1 MTRLARSTGAPGA
14 RLLGLGDYRPVRVVT
29 NDEISQLVETSD
41 TWIRERTGI
50 VTRRIAAP
58 DETVADMST
67 VAAAKALAAAGR
79 RGDEIDLLLL
89 ATCSEIDRLPG
100 VAATVASRLGAV
112 APGAIDVNA
121 ACAGFCYALS
131 MAADAVRAGSARHVM
146 VVGVEKLSDFIDW
159 TDRGTCIIFADGA
172 GAAVVGPA
180 DEPAIGP
187 VAWGSDGE
195 RGDLITSRRAESF
208 LLRMDGPAVFRW
220 ATTQLAPVARAACE
234 RAGVE
239 PAQLRALVPH
249 QANVRIIDSLVR
261 ALQLPADVV
270 VSRDV
275 IESGNTSAAS
285 IPMAL
290 ARLVETGQVRSGDP
304 VLLLGFGSGLT
315 YAGQVV
321 LCP

>member
-1 MTRLARSTGAPGA
+1 MTRLAPGAGAPGA
-14 RLLGLGDYRPVRVVT
+14 RLLGLGDYRPARVVT

-50 VTRRIAAP
+50 VSRRIAAP
-58 DETVADMST
+58 DESVADMAT
-67 VAAAKALAAAGR
+67 AAAAKALAAAGLG
-79 RGDEIDLLLL
+79 GDELDLLLL

-100 VAATVASRLGAV
+100 PAATVASRLGAV
-112 APGAIDVNA
+112 TPGAVDVNA
-121 ACAGFCYALS
+121 ACAGFCYALA
-131 MAADAVRAGSARHVM
+131 MASDAVRTGNARYVA

-180 DEPAIGP
+180 DEPGIGP
-187 VAWGSDGE
+187 VAWGSDGGRAE
-195 RGDLITSRRAESF
+195 LITSRRADSF

-220 ATTQLAPVARAACE
+220 ATTRLAPVARSACE
-234 RAGVE
+234 RAGIA
-239 PAQLRALVPH
+239 PAELRALVSH

-261 ALQLPADVV
+261 ALGLPADVV
-270 VSRDV
+270 VSRDI

-285 IPMAL
+285 IPIAL
-290 ARLVETGQVRSGDP
+290 TRLIETGQVQSGDP
-304 VLLLGFGSGLT
+304 ALLLGFGSGLT

>member
-1 MTRLARSTGAPGA
+1 MTRLASGSGAPGA
-14 RLLGLGDYRPVRVVT
+14 RLLGLGDYRPARVVS
-29 NDEISQLVETSD
+29 NDEISQLVESSD

-58 DETVADMST
+58 DESVADMST
-67 VAAAKALAAAGR
+67 AAAAKALAAAGL
-79 RGDEIDLLLL
+79 RGDEVDLLLL
-89 ATCSEIDRLPG
+89 ATCSEVDRLPG
-100 VAATVASRLGAV
+100 VAAIVASRLGAV
-112 APGAIDVNA
+112 APGALDVNA

-131 MAADAVRAGSARHVM
+131 MASDAVRIGNARHVV

-180 DEPAIGP
+180 DEPGIGP

-195 RGDLITSRRAESF
+195 RGGLITSRRTDSY

-220 ATTQLAPVARAACE
+220 ATTQLAPVARAACD
-234 RAGVE
+234 RAGIAPGE
-239 PAQLRALVPH
+239 LRALVPH

-261 ALQLPADVV
+261 ALGLSDDVV
-270 VSRDV
+270 VSRDIV
-275 IESGNTSAAS
+275 ESGNTSAAS
-285 IPMAL
+285 IPLAL
-290 ARLVETGQVRSGDP
+290 TRLIETGQVQSGDP
-304 VLLLGFGSGLT
+304 ALLLGFGSGLT